1 MKQTI
6 KKIIREY
13 LENRI
18 EKNDFMQK
26 IDYAQKKAIKDSD
39 YPAETKEVKK
49 MEKNIKNKVER
60 AYKNVTG
67 EEPESMD
74 NIVVKV
80 DDSIP
85 KSKIASFKH
94 PKNKKDIGLMKI
106 HPDALNDKN
115 YVEDIIKHELIHA
128 SHGLEDTM
136 ARNHGGVFQKVANKV
151 GLPKKYRH

>member
-6 KKIIREY
+6 KKIIKEY
-13 LENRI
+13 VEYRT
-18 EKNDFMQK
+18 EKDDFMRK
-26 IDYAQKKAIKDSD
+26 IDYTQRKAIEDSD
-39 YPAETKEVKK
+39 YPTETKEVKK
-49 MEKNIKNKVER
+49 MEKNIKDKVER

-67 EEPESMD
+67 DEPESMD

-80 DDSIP
+80 DDAIP

-115 YVEDIIKHELIHA
+115 YVEDIIKHELIHGA
-128 SHGLEDTM
+128 CGMEEKCRDHKGS
-136 ARNHGGVFQKVANKV
+136 FQKVADKV
-151 GLPKKYRH
+151 NLPKKYRH